1 MFQPLS
7 IFLGLRYTKA
17 KRDNHFISFI
27 SLASVVGIA
36 LGLTVL
42 ITVLSLMNGYE
53 SGMRDRYLSMFS
65 HITVFDSDWNLKQWE
80 NRRKQVLKAKHV
92 NAVAPFIEKQVML
105 KEGNKVRATFLQAI
119 QPEYEKELG
128 TINKHLNDPTSL
140 NKLKAGEY
148 NIILGITLA
157 EKLGVKVGD
166 SITLLSLN
174 SQTLGEGQLNN
185 GQGDSSSPI
194 LKDFT
199 IIDTFKVDMQVYDSG
214 YAYVHL
220 QDAIDLFETK
230 GVVTGL
236 HAQLDDAFKAIEA
249 SNEIAGVLKENYAI
263 TNWKTKNTNLFK
275 VIQLQKSMLF
285 LVVILI
291 IGVAAFNLV
300 STLIMMVTE
309 KQSDIAILRTMGMSP
324 AQVMRIFIVQGSLLG
339 IIGTLLGVFLGV
351 LVASNITDIVNWFEQ
366 LLNVSLLK
374 AEVHQLTEIDAE
386 INYTDILLIS
396 FIAISLSILATLF
409 PAWQA
414 SKVPPAEALRYD

>member
-7 IFLGLRYTKA
+7 VFLGLRYTKA

-27 SLASVVGIA
+27 SLASVIGIA

-65 HITVFDSDWNLKQWE
+65 HVTVFDSDWNLKQWE
-80 NRRKQVLKAKHV
+80 QRREQVLEAKHV
-92 NAVAPFIEKQVML
+92 KAVAPFIEKQVML

-119 QPEYEKELG
+119 MPELEKELG
-128 TINKHLNDPTSL
+128 TVNQHVTHSGSL
-140 NKLKAGEY
+140 SALKAGEY
-148 NIILGITLA
+148 NIILGVTLA
-157 EKLGVKVGD
+157 EKLGVSIGD

-174 SQTLGEGQLNN
+174 PEILGEGNN
-185 GQGDSSSPI
+185 AGNNNSPI

-199 IIDTFKVDMQVYDSG
+199 VIDTFRVDMQVYDSG

-220 QDAIDLFETK
+220 QDAIDLFETN

-236 HAQLDDAFKAIEA
+236 HAQLDDAFKAVEV
-249 SNEIAGVLKENYAI
+249 SNGIAGVLKENYAI

-339 IIGTLLGVFLGV
+339 ILGTIIGVILGI

-386 INYTDILLIS
+386 INYLDILLIS
-396 FIAISLSILATLF
+396 FIAITLAVLATIF

>member
-7 IFLGLRYTKA
+7 VFLGLRYTKA

-65 HITVFDSDWNLKQWE
+65 HITIFDSDWNLKQWE

-140 NKLKAGEY
+140 DKLKAGEY

-166 SITLLSLN
+166 SITLLSLD
-174 SQTLGEGQLNN
+174 SQKLEEGQLNN
-185 GQGDSSSPI
+185 GQGDSSSQI

-230 GVVTGL
+230 GIVTGL
-236 HAQLDDAFKAIEA
+236 HAQLDDSFKAVEA
-249 SNEIAGVLKENYAI
+249 SNAIASVLKENYAI

-366 LLNVSLLK
+366 LLNVNLLK

-386 INYTDILLIS
+386 INYIDILLIS

>member
-1 MFQPLS
+1 
-7 IFLGLRYTKA
+7 
-17 KRDNHFISFI
+17 
-27 SLASVVGIA
+27 
-36 LGLTVL
+36 
-42 ITVLSLMNGYE
+42 
-53 SGMRDRYLSMFS
+53 
-65 HITVFDSDWNLKQWE
+65 
-80 NRRKQVLKAKHV
+80 
-92 NAVAPFIEKQVML
+92 
-105 KEGNKVRATFLQAI
+105 
-119 QPEYEKELG
+119 
-128 TINKHLNDPTSL
+128 
-140 NKLKAGEY
+140 
-148 NIILGITLA
+148 
-157 EKLGVKVGD
+157 
-166 SITLLSLN
+166 
-174 SQTLGEGQLNN
+174 
-185 GQGDSSSPI
+185 PI

-249 SNEIAGVLKENYAI
+249 SNGIAGVLKENYAI

-275 VIQLQKSMLF
+275 VIQLQKTMLF

-339 IIGTLLGVFLGV
+339 MLGTLLGVFLGV
-351 LVASNITDIVNWFEQ
+351 IVASNITDIVNWFEQ
-366 LLNVSLLK
+366 ILNVNLLK